1 MNFCSNHT
9 KAAEGLAKEVM
20 TNLGARDNV
29 SIVIVRLGSSHIC
42 PMENNR

>member
-1 MNFCSNHT
+1 M

-29 SIVIVRLGSSHIC
+29 SIVIVRLGSLRIFS
-42 PMENNR
+42 MEIIR